1 MAATTEDRSMDT
13 KTATAVMSM
22 AGRAVRACDVCGRD
36 RARWYCAADEAYLCG
51 RCDNSIHCVN
61 ALASRHER
69 VRLNAYGTAYKGGD
83 RSSLGER
90 TSSKSFPGL
99 QIRKTKGLKH
109 QANPKMRMIKD
120 EMLAQSFFSNHDDT
134 SRVPGYPESLPED
147 ESSRLGLPAYV
158 PDLQASVDDHGG
170 DGNASDGFP
179 LDMPQEL
186 DALERVDEDGVGG
199 SDDDYLDFTDIVS
212 EADFLDDNGDEGSL
226 INQDDVKAEYCHDAV
241 KSEGFGQFQPVSND
255 GFESSNVKVEKDGS
269 LLHPSQQFSEES
281 QTKFLSLKLN
291 YEDVL
296 SAWSGRGPLWTED
309 GGQPQ
314 TVPILS
320 NIDMALNLDL
330 ESYHRE
336 QVGEVPV
343 LGMGEEVLEVAGG
356 REARVMRY
364 REKRRTR
371 LFSKQIRYEVRKLNA
386 ERRPRMKGRFVKRL
400 PP

>member
-1 MAATTEDRSMDT
+1 MTATTEDRSMDP

-69 VRLNAYGTAYKGGD
+69 VRLNPNGTACKG
-83 RSSLGER
+83 GER

-99 QIRKTKGLKH
+99 QIRKSSKSLKH
-109 QANPKMRMIKD
+109 HVNPKMRMIKD
-120 EMLAQSFFSNHDDT
+120 EMLAQSFFSNPDDT

-158 PDLQASVDDHGG
+158 PDLQASVDDLGG
-170 DGNASDGFP
+170 DGSASDGFP
-179 LDMPQEL
+179 MDMPQEL
-186 DALERVDEDGVGG
+186 DSLERGDEDCVGG
-199 SDDDYLDFTDIVS
+199 SDDEYLDFTDIVT
-212 EADFLDDNGDEGSL
+212 EADFLDDKGDEGSVFS
-226 INQDDVKAEYCHDAV
+226 QDDIKSEHCHDAV
-241 KSEGFGQFQPVSND
+241 KNEGFGQFQPVCND
-255 GFESSNVKVEKDGS
+255 GFESINVKVEKDGS
-269 LLHPSQQFSEES
+269 LFHQTQQFSEEG
-281 QTKFLSLKLN
+281 QTKCLSLKLN

-336 QVGEVPV
+336 QLGEVPV
-343 LGMGEEVLEVAGG
+343 LGMGEEVSEVGVG